1 MERKMMAMTQKNNR
15 VAIEAHAQRIVDVV
29 VRKAEPAP
37 EPPKPVYEYS
47 PGRPM
52 KFQDIDELRA
62 MILEYFKNAAPHWEE
77 QTEYIDRRDP
87 KSGKIIIEDG
97 KVVQDKVV
105 RKVKTKQKPLT
116 VTGLAVAL
124 GTSRDVLLDYE
135 TTYSEKYP
143 EFSNTIKEAKE
154 QIKAYAEE
162 SLFGTNTAGVIFSL
176 KNNWGFKDKYE
187 TENTN
192 REVKFIN
199 TVPRT
204 PES

>member
-1 MERKMMAMTQKNNR
+1 MAMTQKNNR

-52 KFQDIDELRA
+52 KFQDVDELRA

-87 KSGKIIIEDG
+87 KSGKIVIEDG
-97 KVVQDKVV
+97 KVVQDKVI

-199 TVPRT
+199 TVPRA

>member
-1 MERKMMAMTQKNNR
+1 MEKKMMAMTQKNNR

-62 MILEYFKNAAPHWEE
+62 MILEYFKDAAPHWEE

-87 KSGKIIIEDG
+87 NSGKIVIENG
-97 KVVQDKVV
+97 RVVQDKVI

>member
-1 MERKMMAMTQKNNR
+1 MAMTQKNNR

-87 KSGKIIIEDG
+87 KSGKIVIEDG
-97 KVVQDKVV
+97 RVVQDKVI

>member
-1 MERKMMAMTQKNNR
+1 MAMTQKNNR

-37 EPPKPVYEYS
+37 EPPKPVCEYS

-87 KSGKIIIEDG
+87 KSGKIVIEDG

-154 QIKAYAEE
+154 QTKAYAEE

>member
-1 MERKMMAMTQKNNR
+1 MAMTQKNNR

-52 KFQDIDELRA
+52 KFQNIDELRA

>member
-1 MERKMMAMTQKNNR
+1 MAMTQKNNR
-15 VAIEAHAQRIVDVV
+15 VAIEAQAQRIVDVV

-62 MILEYFKNAAPHWEE
+62 MILKYFEDAAPHWEE

-87 KSGKIIIEDG
+87 KSGKIVIEDG
-97 KVVQDKVV
+97 KVVQDKVI

>member
-1 MERKMMAMTQKNNR
+1 MAMTQKNNR

-37 EPPKPVYEYS
+37 EPPKPIYEYS

-87 KSGKIIIEDG
+87 KSGKIVIEDG
-97 KVVQDKVV
+97 KVVQDKVI

-199 TVPRT
+199 TVPRM

>member
-1 MERKMMAMTQKNNR
+1 MAMTQKNNR
-15 VAIEAHAQRIVDVV
+15 VAIEAHAQRIIDVV

-37 EPPKPVYEYS
+37 EPPKPIYEYS

-87 KSGKIIIEDG
+87 KSGKIIIENG

>member
-1 MERKMMAMTQKNNR
+1 MMAMTQKNNR

-62 MILEYFKNAAPHWEE
+62 MILEYFKSAAPHWEE

-87 KSGKIIIEDG
+87 KSGKIVIEDG
-97 KVVQDKVV
+97 KVVQDKVT

>member
-1 MERKMMAMTQKNNR
+1 MAMTQKNNR

-97 KVVQDKVV
+97 RVVQDKVV

>member
-1 MERKMMAMTQKNNR
+1 MAMTQKNNR
-15 VAIEAHAQRIVDVV
+15 VAIEAHAQHIVDVV

-97 KVVQDKVV
+97 KVVQDKVI

-176 KNNWGFKDKYE
+176 KNNWRFKDKYE

>member
-1 MERKMMAMTQKNNR
+1 MAMTQKNNR

-87 KSGKIIIEDG
+87 KSGKIIIENG

>member
-1 MERKMMAMTQKNNR
+1 MAMTQKNNR

-87 KSGKIIIEDG
+87 KSGKIVIENG
-97 KVVQDKVV
+97 KVVQDKAI

>member
-1 MERKMMAMTQKNNR
+1 
-15 VAIEAHAQRIVDVV
+15 
-29 VRKAEPAP
+29 
-37 EPPKPVYEYS
+37 
-47 PGRPM
+47 
-52 KFQDIDELRA
+52 

-87 KSGKIIIEDG
+87 KSGKIVIEDG
-97 KVVQDKVV
+97 KVVQDKVI

-199 TVPRT
+199 TVPRA

>member
-1 MERKMMAMTQKNNR
+1 MTQKNNR

-87 KSGKIIIEDG
+87 KSGKIVIENG
-97 KVVQDKVV
+97 KVVQDKVI

-199 TVPRT
+199 TVPRA

>member
-1 MERKMMAMTQKNNR
+1 MAMTQKNNR

-87 KSGKIIIEDG
+87 KSGKTVIEDG
-97 KVVQDKVV
+97 KVVQDKVI

>member
-1 MERKMMAMTQKNNR
+1 MMAMTQKNNR

-52 KFQDIDELRA
+52 KFQNIDELRA

>member
-1 MERKMMAMTQKNNR
+1 MTQKNNR

-52 KFQDIDELRA
+52 KFQDVDELRA

-87 KSGKIIIEDG
+87 KSGKIVIEDG

-199 TVPRT
+199 TVPRM

>member
-1 MERKMMAMTQKNNR
+1 MAMTQKNNR

-87 KSGKIIIEDG
+87 KSGKIVIEDG

>member
-1 MERKMMAMTQKNNR
+1 MAMTQKNNR

-87 KSGKIIIEDG
+87 KSGKIVIENG
-97 KVVQDKVV
+97 RVVQDKVI

>member
-1 MERKMMAMTQKNNR
+1 MAMTQKNNR

-77 QTEYIDRRDP
+77 KTEYIDRRDP

-199 TVPRT
+199 TVPRA

>member
-1 MERKMMAMTQKNNR
+1 MTQKNNR

-97 KVVQDKVV
+97 KVIQDKVV
-105 RKVKTKQKPLT
+105 RKVKTRQKPLT

>member
-1 MERKMMAMTQKNNR
+1 MAMTQKNNR

-37 EPPKPVYEYS
+37 EPPKPIYEYS

-87 KSGKIIIEDG
+87 KSGKIVIENG
-97 KVVQDKVV
+97 RVVQDKVI

>member
-1 MERKMMAMTQKNNR
+1 MAMTQKNNR

-37 EPPKPVYEYS
+37 KPPKPVYEYS

-87 KSGKIIIEDG
+87 KSGKIVIEDG
-97 KVVQDKVV
+97 KVVQDKVI

>member
-1 MERKMMAMTQKNNR
+1 MAMTQKNNR

-62 MILEYFKNAAPHWEE
+62 MILEYFKDAAPHWEE

-199 TVPRT
+199 TVPRM

>member
-1 MERKMMAMTQKNNR
+1 MTQKNNR

-52 KFQDIDELRA
+52 KFQDNDELRA

>member
-1 MERKMMAMTQKNNR
+1 

-62 MILEYFKNAAPHWEE
+62 MILEYFKDAAPHWEE

-87 KSGKIIIEDG
+87 KSGKIVIEDG
-97 KVVQDKVV
+97 RVVQDKVI

-204 PES
+204 PKS

>member
-1 MERKMMAMTQKNNR
+1 MTQKNNR

-87 KSGKIIIEDG
+87 KSGKIIIENG

>member
-1 MERKMMAMTQKNNR
+1 MAMTQKNNR

-87 KSGKIIIEDG
+87 KSGKIIIENG

-135 TTYSEKYP
+135 TTYLEKYP

>member
-1 MERKMMAMTQKNNR
+1 MAMTQKNNR

-62 MILEYFKNAAPHWEE
+62 MILEYFKNASPHWEE

-87 KSGKIIIEDG
+87 KSGKIVIEDG
-97 KVVQDKVV
+97 KVVQDKVI

>member
-1 MERKMMAMTQKNNR
+1 MTQKNNR

-105 RKVKTKQKPLT
+105 RKVKTRQKPLT

>member
-1 MERKMMAMTQKNNR
+1 MTQKNNR

-37 EPPKPVYEYS
+37 EPPKTVYEYS

-87 KSGKIIIEDG
+87 KSGKIVIEDG
-97 KVVQDKVV
+97 KVVQDKVI

>member
-1 MERKMMAMTQKNNR
+1 MTQKNNR

-87 KSGKIIIEDG
+87 KSGKIVIEDG
-97 KVVQDKVV
+97 KVVQDKVI

-199 TVPRT
+199 TVPRA

>member
-1 MERKMMAMTQKNNR
+1 MTQKNNR

-62 MILEYFKNAAPHWEE
+62 MILEYFKDAAPHWEE
-77 QTEYIDRRDP
+77 QIEYIDRRDP
-87 KSGKIIIEDG
+87 KSGKIVIENG
-97 KVVQDKVV
+97 RVVQDKVI

>member
-1 MERKMMAMTQKNNR
+1 MMAMTQKNNR

-87 KSGKIIIEDG
+87 KSGKIVIENG
-97 KVVQDKVV
+97 KVVQDKVI

-199 TVPRT
+199 TVPRA

>member
-1 MERKMMAMTQKNNR
+1 MAMTQKNNR

-52 KFQDIDELRA
+52 KFQNIDELRA

-77 QTEYIDRRDP
+77 QTEYIDRRDS

-199 TVPRT
+199 TVPRM

>member
-1 MERKMMAMTQKNNR
+1 MTQKNNR

-52 KFQDIDELRA
+52 KFQDIGELRA

>member
-1 MERKMMAMTQKNNR
+1 MTQKNNR

-37 EPPKPVYEYS
+37 EPPKPIYEYS

-87 KSGKIIIEDG
+87 KSGKIIIENG

>member
-1 MERKMMAMTQKNNR
+1 MAMTQKNNR

-62 MILEYFKNAAPHWEE
+62 RILEYFKNAAPHWEE

-87 KSGKIIIEDG
+87 KSGKIVIEDG
-97 KVVQDKVV
+97 KVVQDKVI

>member
-1 MERKMMAMTQKNNR
+1 MAMTQKNNR

-52 KFQDIDELRA
+52 KFQDVDELRA

-87 KSGKIIIEDG
+87 KSGKIVIEDG
-97 KVVQDKVV
+97 KVVQDKVI